1 VDYSHIPRI
10 LLKNVYCA
18 ISVCAKAAKQG
29 DAFSYLVTKTNKR
42 TKNTKELKIQKNS
55 KYKPGRRVELSIQC
69 TTVTVTGAGSA
80 CNKT

>member
-42 TKNTKELKIQKNS
+42 TKNTKELKIQ
-55 KYKPGRRVELSIQC
+55 
-69 TTVTVTGAGSA
+69 TWSA
-80 CNKT
+80 SGIEHPMHHCHGYRGGECL